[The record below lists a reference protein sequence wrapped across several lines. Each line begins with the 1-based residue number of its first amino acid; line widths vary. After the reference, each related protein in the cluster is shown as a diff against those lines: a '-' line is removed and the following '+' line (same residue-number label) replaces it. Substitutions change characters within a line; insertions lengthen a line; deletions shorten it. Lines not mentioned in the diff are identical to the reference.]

1 MRRAFYGCSGGL
13 LLGLVLG
20 LGCQRVTGPDG
31 FALRAPFVA
40 LGYGAALFLGAA
52 LGLSLLRLPGP
63 RRALLGAAVAL
74 LATYVARGL
83 PLPWINLVA
92 FDGGSGPAGEVPLF
106 VLPALGTALGLAF
119 AIDGSRGPSRGSAS
133 SG

>member
-1 MRRAFYGCSGGL
+1 VTRRAFYGWSGGL

-20 LGCQRVTGPDG
+20 LGSQRVTGPDG

-40 LGYGAALFLGAA
+40 LGYGAALVLGAG
-52 LGLSLLRLPGP
+52 LGLSLLRLPRP
-63 RRALLGAAVAL
+63 RGALLGAAVAL

-83 PLPWINLVA
+83 PLPWINMVA

-106 VLPALGTALGLAF
+106 VLPVLGAVLGLVF
-119 AIDGSRGPSRGSAS
+119 AVDGSPGDPGARGG
-133 SG
+133 